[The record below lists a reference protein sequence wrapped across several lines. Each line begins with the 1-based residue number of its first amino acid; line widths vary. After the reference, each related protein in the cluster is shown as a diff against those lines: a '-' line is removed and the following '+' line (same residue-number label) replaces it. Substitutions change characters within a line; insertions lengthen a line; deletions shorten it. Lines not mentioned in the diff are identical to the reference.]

1 MLLQPDAILDLVGEV
16 DDLLVREELLADG
29 APEVD
34 PVPALDQLGAD
45 GEVRRAVLGPPPP
58 PPAHPPLPRRD
69 TGPRHDDGGLAGVVV
84 ILGQA
89 DGHGVVVVVEGEL
102 PLLLEHGPLQQHDG
116 LEGGLEVMGV
126 GGARGGRRR
135 RRGRGRGRG
144 RERGRRGGVV
154 PERAHDLRAAMRGEL
169 EPVRGDRGELRR
181 RGRRRRERHRVP
193 TSTTSSSSPASA
205 DAEADLVRHQVGR
218 PERRAQQPVPR
229 AQPDH
234 RRRRR
239 HLVTTLR
246 AAAAAAAAT
255 VSAHT
260 HTHALGCTSGG
271 GGCEAHTRRARRGS
285 K

>member
-116 LEGGLEVMGV
+116 LEEDSRSWAWAAREAGDGV
-126 GGARGGRRR
+126 GGAGRGG
-135 RRGRGRGRG
+135 
-144 RERGRRGGVV
+144 
-154 PERAHDLRAAMRGEL
+154 A
-169 EPVRGDRGELRR
+169 
-181 RGRRRRERHRVP
+181 
-193 TSTTSSSSPASA
+193 
-205 DAEADLVRHQVGR
+205 
-218 PERRAQQPVPR
+218 
-229 AQPDH
+229 
-234 RRRRR
+234 
-239 HLVTTLR
+239 
-246 AAAAAAAAT
+246 
-255 VSAHT
+255 
-260 HTHALGCTSGG
+260 
-271 GGCEAHTRRARRGS
+271 RARPPRRSGA
-285 K
+285 